1 MFWAGRA
8 VCTALG
14 RRGGVMRRLV
24 AMAGLLVALATT
36 AAAEAIEPPPS
47 DHTQIE
53 ITARQAHDLSVRE
66 LARLVLGAVG
76 DLAVDVDRPEA
87 DTASSGAAALD
98 QLTFYV
104 DPSFSQEP
112 FSPFALPPPPPA
124 EGTSGDW
131 SVDGVCSLAV
141 IEVAFSSASHEGA
154 SVVSGLEAETR
165 FALAQ
170 KRFRNGSLQ
179 PACREPGADYRAYFP
194 APNVDAA
201 WDIGRFVGAIAQAA
215 RTKQRLPF
223 AVACRPAPACANRRR
238 ALSALKV
245 ADITSA
251 AEVRCTARA
260 ARSACYELRLG
271 DAAGALSGT
280 RYVGWKLTVAGVGG
294 EAPKVLSVGLQPRVA
309 PPVY

>member
-1 MFWAGRA
+1 
-8 VCTALG
+8 
-14 RRGGVMRRLV
+14 MRRIV
-24 AMAGLLVALATT
+24 GIAGLLAALATT
-36 AAAEAIEPPPS
+36 VAAEAATPPPG
-47 DHTQIE
+47 DHMQTE
-53 ITARQAHDLSVRE
+53 ITDRQAQTLPVRE

-76 DLAVDVDRPEA
+76 DLAVDVDRPTPEA
-87 DTASSGAAALD
+87 DTASGGAAALD

-112 FSPFALPPPPPA
+112 FSPFPLPPPPPA
-124 EGTSGDW
+124 EGTSRDW

-201 WDIGRFVGAIAQAA
+201 WDIGRFVDAIAQAA